1 MAVIIAYDDY
11 TFGQCFKDTSGNQI
25 YVERGDIFKI
35 IMIEEDVDS
44 GEVYYTVECKK
55 LGEPSTFMI
64 PKSKALDVNL
74 VKKYAIH
81 GLDVNDSNRSIV
93 PEVFQLLEDQ
103 YIEDKNPVGLVHSES
118 GVKKVEDENGDS
130 ILVYAGNSNPIT
142 GSEYIGRFDLEPKG
156 SRETWFKLAAEMIK
170 KSVEV
175 AFVLSVAF
183 AAILLGVLK
192 GEAVDVDNIIVHLRG
207 DSSSGKTTMLNLA
220 ISVFG
225 NPNEHCANGLIST
238 WNATA
243 NALLRRLMSKHG
255 GRGGNLFG
263 LDEFSMLNVRDC
275 SNLIYSVASGIERDR
290 LTRDARCQDRLTGNY
305 IVLSTGEASILS
317 KTNGNMGLAMR
328 VLEMDNQCWTKD
340 SEMSEKIKST
350 VKKNYGFAAENFGL
364 KLGRWIQTNSM
375 DALIERFEGWRNYYI
390 EHCDIQ
396 KRKERISSRYAL
408 ILLAADMCREFFDFE
423 MDCEAICKFII
434 ENENANSEE
443 REGYGGL
450 YDKMIAYIV
459 GNQSHFI
466 VMGSE
471 ATKSEECKKREKKK
485 RNTAN
490 ESNVEIWG
498 RIEPLDT
505 TKEVAGK
512 FAQSVAYIA
521 FPFFERITT
530 REFNCEDPKAIRKW
544 LKKEGLSLCEPDRDY
559 IRKTFEGV
567 TTKYVAVYLPG
578 EVDRGL
584 AYKKGKVKELFRVLP
599 SQFDI
604 CKLTAAKES
613 IEELLDYK
621 DILEPSQKKELRKH
635 METYNKLEEE
645 AKVFEKIKLSIRNL
659 SNAIENGNLEGA
671 AREIKALQEWNKK
684 KALNEMQITNLK
696 LLVEEYNELEEE
708 CLNCFFDDIDTIA
721 LGSDGDGE
729 PCANYNDVLFDY
741 DE

>member
-1 MAVIIAYDDY
+1 MAVEITYDDC

-25 YVERGDIFKI
+25 YVMRGNMFKI
-35 IMIEEDVDS
+35 TMIEEDVDS
-44 GEVYYTVECKK
+44 GEIYYTVECEK

-64 PKSKALDVNL
+64 PKSEALDVNL
-74 VKKYAIH
+74 LKKYAVY
-81 GLDVNDSNRSIV
+81 GLDVNGSNCSIV
-93 PEVFQLLEDQ
+93 PEIFQSLEDDYVEKQ
-103 YIEDKNPVGLVHSES
+103 YPIKQVHSES
-118 GVKKVEDENGDS
+118 GVKEVEDQNGDT
-130 ILVYAGNSNPIT
+130 ILVYAGNSNPVT
-142 GSEYIGRFDLEPKG
+142 GSEYIGKFDLEPKG
-156 SRETWFKLAAEMIK
+156 SSETWFKLAAEMIK
-170 KSVEV
+170 KSVEA
-175 AFVLSVAF
+175 AFILSVAF

-225 NPNEHCANGLIST
+225 NPNEHCPNGLIST

-263 LDEFSMLNVRDC
+263 LDEFSMMNVRDC

-350 VKKNYGFAAENFGL
+350 VKKNYGFAAEKFGL
-364 KLGRWIQTNSM
+364 KLGRWIQDKSM
-375 DALIERFEGWRNYYI
+375 DALINRFEGWRNYYI

-396 KRKERISSRYAL
+396 ERKERMSSRYAL
-408 ILLAADMCREFFDFE
+408 ILLAADLCREFFDFE

-434 ENENANSEE
+434 ENENANYEE
-443 REGYGGL
+443 REGYGGC
-450 YDKMIAYIV
+450 YDKLVAYIL

-466 VMGSE
+466 DMGSE
-471 ATKSEECKKREKKK
+471 ALKSEVVKKRDLHTKKK
-485 RNTAN
+485 SDEIT
-490 ESNVEIWG
+490 VELWG
-498 RIEPLDT
+498 RIQRLDT
-505 TKEVAGK
+505 SKEVAGQ

-521 FPFFERITT
+521 FPFFEKITT
-530 REFNCEDPKAIRKW
+530 RELKCEDPKAIRKW
-544 LKKEGLSLCEPDRDY
+544 LKNEGLSLCEPDRDY
-559 IRKTFEGV
+559 IRKTFDGV
-567 TTKYVAVYLPG
+567 TTKYVAIYLPG

-621 DILEPSQKKELRKH
+621 DILEPSQKKELRKR

-645 AKVFEKIKLSIRNL
+645 ARVFEKIKLSIRNL
-659 SNAIENGNLEGA
+659 SNAIENGDLEGA

-708 CLNCFFDDIDTIA
+708 CENCFFDDIDTIA
-721 LGSDGDGE
+721 LVSDGDGE